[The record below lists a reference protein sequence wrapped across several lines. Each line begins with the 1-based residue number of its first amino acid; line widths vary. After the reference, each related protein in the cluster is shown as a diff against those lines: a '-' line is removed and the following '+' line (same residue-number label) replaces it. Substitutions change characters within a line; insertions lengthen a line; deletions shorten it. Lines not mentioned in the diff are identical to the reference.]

1 MTLQPLLPAVLGA
14 IVLARTKLLPEPV
27 SVLIPIGAAFDLR
40 RGAFGG
46 FLRT

>member
-27 SVLIPIGAAFDLR
+27 SVLIPIGAALICVVVLLVDF
-40 RGAFGG
+40 
-46 FLRT
+46 